1 MSASNSQGIHTLLEA
16 EKEASAIVTQAREYR
31 VKRLNNARK
40 DAAEDISKIQARK
53 ARELEE
59 IQKKSVNQTELTES
73 IQKETDE
80 RMVTIREQFE
90 KNKQA
95 AVAKIIE
102 AVATADVAS
111 A

>member
-1 MSASNSQGIHTLLEA
+1 
-16 EKEASAIVTQAREYR
+16 R

>member
-1 MSASNSQGIHTLLEA
+1 SASNSQGIHTLLEA